1 MYKTK
6 RHPGRRT
13 ATRLFSFLMFILILA
28 ALLGNC
34 IIYTMDDTPEL
45 YEALQKDYAAAQ
57 DQISGLSIQLSEANE
72 SIEALQEQSEAL
84 QSEVEAFRNPPE
96 LTVATATIYNIPFSE
111 ELQEYTYRVCVDYD
125 IPEYYELILAM
136 MWKESHFTEDVI
148 SATND
153 YGLMQIN
160 KSNHTWI
167 SNLLG
172 TTDFLDAK
180 QNIQAGVYL
189 ISGLLTK
196 YGDVHKALMCYNYGE
211 GGAMSCWSAGTYQSS
226 YSQAVVY
233 RWELIRQDAYSEN
246 I

>member
-6 RHPGRRT
+6 RHTGRRT
-13 ATRLFSFLMFILILA
+13 TPRLFSFLMFILILA
-28 ALLGNC
+28 ALIGNC
-34 IIYTMDDTPEL
+34 FIYTVDDTPEL
-45 YEALQKDYAAAQ
+45 YAALQKDYAAAQ
-57 DQISGLSIQLSEANE
+57 DQISGLSNQLSEANE
-72 SIEALQEQSEAL
+72 SIEALQESNDTLSSEIEAL
-84 QSEVEAFRNPPE
+84 RNPPE
-96 LTVATATIYNIPFSE
+96 LTVATATIYDIPLSE

-125 IPEYYELILAM
+125 IPEYYELVLAM
-136 MWKESHFTEDVI
+136 MWKESGFTVDVI
-148 SATND
+148 SKTSD

-211 GGAMSCWSAGTYQSS
+211 GGAMSCWSEGTYQSS

-233 RWELIRQDAYSEN
+233 RWELILQDAYSEN